1 MSFDSNSQS
10 EMLTGALNSL
20 SMGWNLLSKGATS
33 AAGMAKDLTSQTCT
47 KAVELSETVA
57 SKVYFF

>member
-1 MSFDSNSQS
+1 
-10 EMLTGALNSL
+10 MLTGALNSL

-33 AAGMAKDLTSQTCT
+33 AAGMAKDLTSQTGT

-57 SKVYFF
+57 SKVYFFNF